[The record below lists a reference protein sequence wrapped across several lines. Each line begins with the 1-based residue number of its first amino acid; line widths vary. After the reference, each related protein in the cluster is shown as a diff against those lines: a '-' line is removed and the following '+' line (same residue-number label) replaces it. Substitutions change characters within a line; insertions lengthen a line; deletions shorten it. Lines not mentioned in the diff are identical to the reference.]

1 MNSGLDYKGAII
13 FIAIMA
19 VEFILLAIFL
29 PKLDKKLKLQ
39 EENIVKVIYLGTVPR
54 KVRDTEG
61 AGSSLLLYGL
71 LATMVAAA
79 MHPRIETYHRFSVH
93 YDTGKVRTVECAS
106 DSEEYDKL
114 MNHVRYF
121 D

>member
-1 MNSGLDYKGAII
+1 
-13 FIAIMA
+13 MA

-39 EENIVKVIYLGTVPR
+39 DENIVKVIYLGTVPR

-93 YDTGKVRTVECAS
+93 YVDGKSRTIECAG

-114 MNHVRYF
+114 MSRVRCF